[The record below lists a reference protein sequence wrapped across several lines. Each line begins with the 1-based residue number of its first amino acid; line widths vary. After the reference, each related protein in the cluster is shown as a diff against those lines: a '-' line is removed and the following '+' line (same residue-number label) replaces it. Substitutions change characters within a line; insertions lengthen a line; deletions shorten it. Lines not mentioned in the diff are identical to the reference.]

1 MSQVDIAKH
10 RVPWQKTCWSCSADS
25 LDFHLTDEDELS
37 PLDHF
42 IGQRR
47 ALEAIRFGLEVDK
60 PGYNL
65 FVTGLTGTGKTSA
78 IKAHLQSIV
87 DQQQKEQK
95 QRPVNDW
102 CYVYNFEDTDRPHA
116 LGLPRGMGRPFR
128 QRLSNILDTL
138 RQQIPQV
145 FQGEEYQSQLRS
157 QEETGRQATQE
168 SMAQLEQAARED
180 NFLIQMSPSG
190 VGIFPTKDNRPMTSE
205 EYQQLAPEERRAI
218 DEKRNQLLKL
228 TQDTMG
234 RIRDIEKETGDN
246 IRALERVV
254 ANERVY
260 DIFQELMNAYRD
272 VPEVWEYLTRLIDY
286 VLDNLNLFREAE
298 TSQTPQTPMMA
309 APVPSIPGLGGP
321 PSRNPF
327 LPFEIN
333 VLVDERATE
342 PVPIVIEPNPNWGNL
357 FGRIE
362 RRAMFGTY
370 VSDHTMLK
378 PGALHLANGGYL
390 VLNARDLLMY
400 PGVWEGLKRII
411 RNREIRMEDPAEQAG
426 FFIPQGMRPEPI
438 PLDLKVIITGDE
450 MLYRM
455 FTAYDYEDFWDLFK
469 VKAEFDYRIDLNQ
482 ENLDAY
488 GVFISRTCKEE
499 GLLPFDA
506 TGAAQVIEYSARLV
520 ADQTK
525 LSSRFGQIKDLLI
538 EADYWARKD
547 SNQQVSGQHVRQA
560 IKEKVYRLNLVEQR
574 IEELIA
580 DGTLLIDVTG
590 SVVGQVNGLSIYDL
604 GDFSF
609 GKPTRITAQ
618 TFSGRNGVINIE
630 REVALSGHTHDKGVL
645 ILSGYLGAMYGQ
657 EKPLTL
663 SVSLAFE
670 QSYEGVDGDSASSTE
685 LYAILSSLS
694 GLPLKQNIAV
704 TGSVNQKG
712 EVQPIGGVNQKIEG
726 MFDVCR
732 RSGLTG
738 DQGVMIPHQNIKNL
752 MLREDVVEA
761 IRDGKF
767 HIYAVKTINEGI
779 EILTGHPAG
788 EKQPDGR
795 FPEGTVN
802 YLADKRLRELNQS
815 MRGYYGELLS
825 GVS

>member
-1 MSQVDIAKH
+1 MSQIDIAKH
-10 RVPWQKTCWSCSADS
+10 RVPWQKTCWSCAPDS
-25 LDFHLTDEDELS
+25 LEFQRTDELS

-47 ALEAIRFGLEVDK
+47 ALEAIRFGLEVNK

-87 DQQQKEQK
+87 DQLQEQQK
-95 QRPVNDW
+95 QRPLSDW
-102 CYVYNFEDTDRPHA
+102 CYVHNFDDPDRPHA

-128 QRLSNILDTL
+128 QRLSNILETL
-138 RQQIPQV
+138 RQQIPQI
-145 FQGEEYQSQLRS
+145 FQSEEYQSQLRS
-157 QEETGRQATQE
+157 QEEAGRQASQKA
-168 SMAQLEQAARED
+168 MAQLEQAAQED

-190 VGIFPTKDNRPMTSE
+190 LAIYPVKDNRPMTSE
-205 EYQQLAPEERRAI
+205 EYQQLTPEERRAI

-228 TQDTMG
+228 TQEIMG
-234 RIRDIEKETGDN
+234 RVRDIEKETGGN

-260 DIFQELMNAYRD
+260 DIFQELMDAYRD

-286 VLDNLNLFREAE
+286 VLDNLNLFKEAE
-298 TSQTPQTPMMA
+298 TPQTPQAPPMMA
-309 APVPSIPGLGGP
+309 APAPSLPGLGGG
-321 PSRNPF
+321 PSRNAF

-333 VLVDERATE
+333 VLIDERAVE
-342 PVPIVIEPNPNWGNL
+342 PVPIIIEPHPNWGNL

-400 PGVWEGLKRII
+400 PGVWEGLKRVI

-438 PLDLKVIITGDE
+438 PLDLKLIITGDE
-450 MLYRM
+450 MLYRLL
-455 FTAYDYEDFWDLFK
+455 TAYDYEDFWDLFK
-469 VKAEFDYRIDLNQ
+469 VKAEFDYQIELNR

-488 GVFISRTCKEE
+488 GAFISRTCTEE

-506 TGAAQVIEYSARLV
+506 AGAARVIEHSARLV

-547 SNQQVSGQHVRQA
+547 SGQQVSGQHVIQA
-560 IKEKVYRLNLVEQR
+560 IKEKVYRLNLIEQR

-580 DGTLLIDVTG
+580 EGTLLIDVTG

-618 TFSGRNGVINIE
+618 TFSGRNGVISIE
-630 REVALSGHTHDKGVL
+630 REAALSGQTHDKGVL

-657 EKPLTL
+657 ERPLTL

-726 MFDVCR
+726 MFDACR
-732 RSGLTG
+732 LAGLTK

-752 MLREDVVEA
+752 MLRKDVVEA

-779 EILTGHPAG
+779 EILTGHTAG
-788 EKQPDGR
+788 ERQPDGS

-802 YLADKRLRELNQS
+802 HLVDKRLRELNQS